1 MYEVKQVKCLLI
13 YIVFNLDNK
22 EKEPMDELLLK
33 TESTRENDAYDRLV
47 EENFNRRILV
57 LNDEINEAV
66 MENYVLFILNW
77 NCEDTERGIPI
88 KKRRPIKL
96 YISSPGGDS
105 FDGSML
111 IDVIKS
117 SSTPIIGVAFGLVAS
132 MGYHIYLACHERLAF
147 SNTIF
152 CQHDGEIAIANSSS
166 KAKDIVRFFDKMD
179 GRFKQHVL
187 DNTIMTEEFYDEK
200 YQQEFYF
207 YADEEGKE
215 LGIVHKIIGKDCK
228 IDYLF

>member
-132 MGYHIYLACHERLAF
+132 MGYHIYLACHERL
-147 SNTIF
+147 
-152 CQHDGEIAIANSSS
+152 
-166 KAKDIVRFFDKMD
+166 
-179 GRFKQHVL
+179 
-187 DNTIMTEEFYDEK
+187 
-200 YQQEFYF
+200 
-207 YADEEGKE
+207 
-215 LGIVHKIIGKDCK
+215 DCNC
-228 IDYLF
+228 